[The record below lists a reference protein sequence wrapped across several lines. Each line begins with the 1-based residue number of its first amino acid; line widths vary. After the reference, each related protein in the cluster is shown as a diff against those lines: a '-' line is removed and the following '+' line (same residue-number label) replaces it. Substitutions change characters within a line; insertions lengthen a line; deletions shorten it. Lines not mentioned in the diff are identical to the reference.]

1 MPTGFH
7 GLKGIAPVGLVIL
20 MCAGLASCG
29 GMVPPSEIVLANV
42 PDLVVAA
49 PVLSDSGPAPGAKFT
64 LSATVRNDGDGAAAA
79 TTLRYYRSTD
89 ATITTSD
96 TEVGTDA
103 VVELAASGNASASM
117 ELTAP
122 PTPRTYYYG
131 ACVDAVAEETDTA
144 NNCSTSVQVRV
155 QPDVPE
161 PRRHPDLV
169 VGSPLVSNS
178 GPAPG
183 AKFTLSATVRN
194 DGDGAAAATTLR
206 YYRSTDATITTS
218 DTEVGTDAVV
228 ELAASGNASASMELT
243 VPPTPRTYYYGACV
257 DAVAEETDTANN
269 CSTSVSVTA
278 EEVPP
283 IPSSPSISIELS
295 PGHQVPTN
303 TAITATIT
311 LSNLDVASYSS
322 VMFRADLTVYR
333 NGEAR
338 CDGDDTGKDRE
349 VPVEASREVFTVRVY
364 DACPHYSSGS
374 YTLDATIFDADDRIE
389 VASATTYFLMSRY
402 LQPGE
407 WTIEPP
413 APGARAWLD
422 PAPPPVMYV
431 GEWYR
436 LQVRSDVR
444 LYHNDHVGVYGSGSE
459 PYLLTSRSEGT
470 PSVSVEEA
478 CLNPISVVVHWR
490 RAIHQALH
498 IAACKPGT
506 AVILVNHETEAVDP
520 LYTYEISVL
529 LR

>member
-1 MPTGFH
+1 
-7 GLKGIAPVGLVIL
+7 
-20 MCAGLASCG
+20 
-29 GMVPPSEIVLANV
+29 
-42 PDLVVAA
+42 
-49 PVLSDSGPAPGAKFT
+49 
-64 LSATVRNDGDGAAAA
+64 
-79 TTLRYYRSTD
+79 
-89 ATITTSD
+89 
-96 TEVGTDA
+96 
-103 VVELAASGNASASM
+103 
-117 ELTAP
+117 
-122 PTPRTYYYG
+122 
-131 ACVDAVAEETDTA
+131 
-144 NNCSTSVQVRV
+144 
-155 QPDVPE
+155 
-161 PRRHPDLV
+161 
-169 VGSPLVSNS
+169 
-178 GPAPG
+178 
-183 AKFTLSATVRN
+183 
-194 DGDGAAAATTLR
+194 
-206 YYRSTDATITTS
+206 
-218 DTEVGTDAVV
+218 
-228 ELAASGNASASMELT
+228 MELT

-338 CDGDDTGKDRE
+338 CDGDDTGKDME

-389 VASATTYFLMSRY
+389 VASATTYFLMSTY

-436 LQVRSDVR
+436 LQVRADVR